1 MTTTL
6 DTYRTLGRSGL
17 RVSRLALG
25 TATFGTEW
33 GWGAD
38 REDARRLFDRY
49 VDAGGNFL
57 DTASTYTEG
66 TSERYLGE
74 FARGR
79 RDSLV
84 IATKYSTLRRPGDP
98 NSGGGHRKNLLASVD
113 ASLDRLGTDHV
124 DLLHLH
130 VWDDS
135 TPVDEILRGM
145 DDLVRQGKVLHCGI
159 SSAPA
164 WQIARMQTI
173 ADLRGWRPLIAL
185 QVEHNLIERRG
196 ELDLFPMARE
206 LGLGVVPFSPLAGGV
221 LTGRYRTRSAGAAP
235 QDGTRTAFNVGLG
248 AVTDRSL
255 SIADV
260 VGEVAEDLGVT
271 PSQVALAWS
280 IQNPH
285 VTAPIIGARTPAQLE
300 ENLAALAVDL
310 DTSHLTRLEGGDSAG
325 PGLPACPA
333 GQRPH
338 PPTDPRRHGDRE
350 RAMTS

>member
-1 MTTTL
+1 MPTTL

-17 RVSRLALG
+17 RVSRMALG

-38 REDARRLFDRY
+38 RDDARRMFDRF

-66 TSERYLGE
+66 TSEQMLGQ
-74 FARGR
+74 FTQGR
-79 RDSLV
+79 RDGLV

-98 NSGGGHRKNLLASVD
+98 NSGGANRKNILASVE
-113 ASLDRLGTDHV
+113 ASLDRLGTDHI
-124 DLLHLH
+124 DLLYLH

-173 ADLRGWRPLIAL
+173 ADLRGWTPLVAL
-185 QVEHNLIERRG
+185 QIEHNLIERRG
-196 ELDLFPMARE
+196 ELDLIPMARE
-206 LGLGVVPFSPLAGGV
+206 LGLGVVPFSPLAGG
-221 LTGRYRTRSAGAAP
+221 LLAGRYRAATAGTAP
-235 QDGTRTAFNVGLG
+235 QDGTRTAFNTELG
-248 AVTDRSL
+248 AVNARSL
-255 SIADV
+255 AIADV
-260 VGEVAEDLGVT
+260 VAEVAEDLGAT

-280 IQNPH
+280 MQNPL

-300 ENLAALAVDL
+300 ENLAAMTLDL
-310 DTSHLTRLEGGDSAG
+310 DGTHLARLEKATVPEPGFPHALLRSEHIRRQTRGDMVIETA
-325 PGLPACPA
+325 
-333 GQRPH
+333 R
-338 PPTDPRRHGDRE
+338 
-350 RAMTS
+350 